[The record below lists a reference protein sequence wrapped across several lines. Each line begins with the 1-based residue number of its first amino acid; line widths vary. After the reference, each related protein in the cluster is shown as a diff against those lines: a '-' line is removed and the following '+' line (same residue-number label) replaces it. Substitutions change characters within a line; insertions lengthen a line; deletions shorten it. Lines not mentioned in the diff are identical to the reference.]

1 MLKHTRAKVFFLS
14 VSMMMLALNVFAAD
28 YPDHPIKFIIP
39 FSLGGNADSV
49 GYLIATELRHKLL
62 KEALWKTSWCIRTFR
77 NCL

>member
-39 FSLGGNADSV
+39 FSPGV
-49 GYLIATELRHKLL
+49 MLIQ
-62 KEALWKTSWCIRTFR
+62 WGV
-77 NCL
+77 